1 VAKFSIIRPAR
12 DEEFMIAAVG
22 DGIPT
27 RLKKSLI
34 PDDAMRAWKACG
46 RRPRTF
52 HIDRASEP
60 TVKGGS
66 DVVEIA
72 GMTTAHQAVYSNMQ
86 LPLPSEMSHCPEV
99 VTLDDDT
106 ALPAPATKRQRTA
119 PPRSAGRRRPDF
131 VLTCK
136 CEKGQNRGLLHE
148 TGGYSI
154 IAYADREHLGIVA
167 NFAEMP
173 ATESYTHRLELMIRA
188 LKDNPQLELLFHDA
202 ACLLDR
208 YVQHENRDREGWDQ
222 EGLELAR
229 DLRLVVD
236 GFHQPNH
243 VDVGC
248 REYYGKDLREHREIW
263 KPVDAVDI
271 ICESIFSWLKH
282 FAKSVRRMNKTVADA
297 ILVDILDL
305 HNEMV
310 SRGDAKHL
318 APVAEQ
324 TG

>member
-1 VAKFSIIRPAR
+1 MWRGMLKLNPTSRGTTSQRYCTNSPAWPRNLCKDHLHLLPPPQTEPLLQDASVAKFSIIRPAR

-119 PPRSAGRRRPDF
+119 PPLAIA
-131 VLTCK
+131 TWWY
-136 CEKGQNRGLLHE
+136 GQG
-148 TGGYSI
+148 
-154 IAYADREHLGIVA
+154 
-167 NFAEMP
+167 
-173 ATESYTHRLELMIRA
+173 
-188 LKDNPQLELLFHDA
+188 
-202 ACLLDR
+202 
-208 YVQHENRDREGWDQ
+208 
-222 EGLELAR
+222 
-229 DLRLVVD
+229 
-236 GFHQPNH
+236 
-243 VDVGC
+243 
-248 REYYGKDLREHREIW
+248 
-263 KPVDAVDI
+263 
-271 ICESIFSWLKH
+271 
-282 FAKSVRRMNKTVADA
+282 
-297 ILVDILDL
+297 
-305 HNEMV
+305 
-310 SRGDAKHL
+310 
-318 APVAEQ
+318 
-324 TG
+324 